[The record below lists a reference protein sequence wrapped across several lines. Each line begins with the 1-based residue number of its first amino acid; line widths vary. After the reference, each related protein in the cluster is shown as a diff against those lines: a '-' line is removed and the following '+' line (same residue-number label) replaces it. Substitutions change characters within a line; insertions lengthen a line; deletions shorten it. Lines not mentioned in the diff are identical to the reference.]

1 MAQDY
6 IMRHEVILISYEDM
20 LKCPSFF
27 VLKTIRDE
35 LIEAYEPFIH
45 VDIIKNMTDDEL
57 IYMCRY
63 RSEKNPLKYLAKR
76 VFNYE
81 QAFKDIMDKYPNSYK
96 DSYKLRLC
104 EYVDYLAMQK
114 FTDKILIYTR
124 DFDEKVLVDVSDM
137 FSYNEKIELVC
148 GDIEDVINDFN
159 ITGFFINDH
168 NYIDIIKKYD
178 KLQYSE
184 ILVPA
189 YGYNMHLNENN
200 IPVIRTDIT
209 EYSKHNDFKIGLFNP
224 FDGHKFLLD

>member
-6 IMRHEVILISYEDM
+6 IMRREVILVSYEDM

-35 LIEAYEPFIH
+35 LTEAYEPFIH

-57 IYMCRY
+57 IDMCRY
-63 RSEKNPLKYLAKR
+63 RSEKNPLKYLSKR
-76 VFNYE
+76 VFNYD
-81 QAFKDIMDKYPNSYK
+81 QAFKDIMDKYPNSYEY
-96 DSYKLRLC
+96 SYKQRLC
-104 EYVDYLAMQK
+104 EYIDYLAVQK
-114 FTDKILIYTR
+114 FTDKILIYNH
-124 DFDEKVLVDVSDM
+124 DFDEKMLTDISNM
-137 FSYNEKIELVC
+137 FSHNEKIQLVC

-168 NYIDIIKKYD
+168 NYIEIIKRCN

-184 ILVPA
+184 ILIPV

-200 IPVIRTDIT
+200 TPVLRTDIN
-209 EYSKHNDFKIGLFNP
+209 EYSKYNDFKIGLFNP
-224 FDGHKFLLD
+224 FEGHNFLFH